1 MKKLMFFI
9 LLGISGLLS
18 AQDVVFKVEVTAD
31 TLYFGN
37 PVGVKYTFENIQGDF
52 VPPSFEGFDIVG
64 GPNVSNQFSMINGA
78 VTQSSS
84 YEYYLKP
91 VDVGIVSIKEAT
103 IENGDGPIYS
113 DPIDIVVVDNPE
125 GIRQNYARYNQ
136 SHTKY
141 NAAHKIPMSKS
152 DSLKMK
158 LRKIKS
164 KKI

>member
-1 MKKLMFFI
+1 MKQLMFFI
-9 LLGISGLLS
+9 IFFITGTLGG
-18 AQDVVFKVEVTAD
+18 QDVVFKVEVTAD

-37 PVGVKYTFENIQGDF
+37 PLGVKYTFENIQGDF

-84 YEYYLKP
+84 YEYYLMP
-91 VDVGIVSIKEAT
+91 NEVGDLTVGEAT
-103 IENGDGPIYS
+103 LENGDGPMYS
-113 DPIDIVVVDNPE
+113 DVISIIVVDNPE
-125 GIRQNYARYNQ
+125 GIRQRYNRYRQ
-136 SHTKY
+136 SYTQMNVGK
-141 NAAHKIPMSKS
+141 KTTMTKS

-158 LRKIKS
+158 LRKVKS

>member
-1 MKKLMFFI
+1 MKKLVFFI
-9 LLGISGLLS
+9 LFCMSVVLSG
-18 AQDVVFKVEVTAD
+18 QDVVFKVEVTAD

-52 VPPSFEGFDIVG
+52 IPPSFEGFDIVG

-91 VDVGIVSIKEAT
+91 ADVGVVAIQEAT

-113 DPIDIVVVDNPE
+113 DPIQIVVVDNPE
-125 GIRQNYARYNQ
+125 GIRQSYARYNQ
-136 SHTKY
+136 SHTKIS
-141 NAAHKIPMSKS
+141 AAHKAPMSKS